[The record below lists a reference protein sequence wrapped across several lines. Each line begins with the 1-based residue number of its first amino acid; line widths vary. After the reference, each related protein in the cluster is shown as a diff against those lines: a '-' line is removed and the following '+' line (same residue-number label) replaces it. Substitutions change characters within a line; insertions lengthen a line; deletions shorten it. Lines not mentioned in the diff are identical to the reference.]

1 MNPTKWRNAQI
12 AYDNRAEPDFDED
25 SEEYDLD
32 MERAELEDWFV
43 EAVKV
48 GLDVQVKLG
57 GDRVTSWNLSDYLGE
72 CVKEDKPLLLQA
84 CSLAIQGL
92 KDCKHDAEAAHALR
106 KFVESV
112 AKHHAEEEVPYK

>member
-1 MNPTKWRNAQI
+1 MNTRFRGLQED
-12 AYDNRAEPDFDED
+12 YDYRREPDFDED
-25 SEEYDLD
+25 SEEYNLD

-43 EAVKV
+43 DAVKG

-57 GDRVTSWNLSDYLGE
+57 GDRVSSWNLSDYLGE

-92 KDCKHDAEAAHALR
+92 NDCKHDSEAAHALR
-106 KFVESV
+106 NFVESV